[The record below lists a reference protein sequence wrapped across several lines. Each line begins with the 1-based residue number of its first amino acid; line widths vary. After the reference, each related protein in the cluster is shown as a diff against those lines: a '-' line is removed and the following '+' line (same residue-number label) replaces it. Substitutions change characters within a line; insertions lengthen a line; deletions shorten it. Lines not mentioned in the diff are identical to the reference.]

1 MAQTVII
8 NGVTYSG
15 VPSVKMPLASD
26 PETLAVFPDTS
37 DATAAAGDILTGET
51 AYVNGVLVDGTMP
64 NNGTYSQTIT
74 AAAQVVTIPAGYHDG
89 SGTVGID
96 PSQQA
101 LLVPENVK
109 DGVTV
114 LGVTGSPTVNET
126 TLSTTGAAA
135 GDILTGKQ
143 AWVTGALV
151 TGSMADNGSLAQ
163 TITTLSQVVTLS
175 AGYYAGGTVQI
186 DPSQQALLV
195 PGNLLAGV
203 TILGVTGE
211 ADVNNTSLPETGAAA
226 GEILAGAQAWVN
238 GELVTGSMPNNGAY
252 QQTISAVSQTVTI
265 PEGYHDGSGTV
276 EIDTASQEAL
286 TPGNI
291 LNGVTILGVTG
302 EATVNN
308 TSLPETGATESQILA
323 GSQAWVNGELLDG
336 TMPNNGTM
344 TQTITT
350 PGQVVT
356 LSAGYYAGGTVQ
368 IDSADQALLVSG
380 NIKSGVT
387 ILGVAGSPNVNDTTL
402 TATAAGAG
410 DLTAGKQAWVNG
422 VLLTGTGTQPS
433 ISLSGG
439 VLSIS

>member
-37 DATAAAGDILTGET
+37 DATAAAGDILTGES
-51 AYVNGVLVDGTMP
+51 AYVDGVLVEGTMP

-74 AAAQVVTIPAGYHDG
+74 TAAQVLTIPAGYHDG
-89 SGTVGID
+89 SGTVEVD
-96 PSQQA
+96 PAQQA

-238 GELVTGSMPNNGAY
+238 GELVTG
-252 QQTISAVSQTVTI
+252 
-265 PEGYHDGSGTV
+265 
-276 EIDTASQEAL
+276 
-286 TPGNI
+286 
-291 LNGVTILGVTG
+291 
-302 EATVNN
+302 
-308 TSLPETGATESQILA
+308 
-323 GSQAWVNGELLDG
+323 
-336 TMPNNGTM
+336 TMPNNGTP

-356 LSAGYYAGGTVQ
+356 LSAGYYAGGSVQ
-368 IDSADQALLVSG
+368 IGSADQALLVAA

-402 TATAAGAG
+402 TSTGAAAG

>member
-15 VPSVKMPLASD
+15 VPSVKLPLAND
-26 PETLAVFPDTS
+26 PATLAVFPDTS
-37 DATAAAGDILTGET
+37 DATATSGDILTGET
-51 AYVNGVLVDGTMP
+51 AYVGGEMVSGAMP

-74 AAAQVVTIPAGYHDG
+74 TAA
-89 SGTVGID
+89 
-96 PSQQA
+96 
-101 LLVPENVK
+101 
-109 DGVTV
+109 
-114 LGVTGSPTVNET
+114 
-126 TLSTTGAAA
+126 
-135 GDILTGKQ
+135 
-143 AWVTGALV
+143 
-151 TGSMADNGSLAQ
+151 
-163 TITTLSQVVTLS
+163 QVVTLS
-175 AGYYAGGTVQI
+175 AGSYAGGTVQL

-252 QQTISAVSQTVTI
+252 QQTISAVSPTVTI
-265 PEGYHDGSGTV
+265 PEGYHNGSGTV
-276 EIDTASQEAL
+276 EIDS
-286 TPGNI
+286 G
-291 LNGVTILGVTG
+291 
-302 EATVNN
+302 
-308 TSLPETGATESQILA
+308 
-323 GSQAWVNGELLDG
+323 
-336 TMPNNGTM
+336 
-344 TQTITT
+344 
-350 PGQVVT
+350 
-356 LSAGYYAGGTVQ
+356 
-368 IDSADQALLVSG
+368 DQALLVAA

-402 TATAAGAG
+402 TSTAAGAG
-410 DLTAGKQAWVNG
+410 DITSGKQAWVNG

>member
-15 VPSVKMPLASD
+15 VPSVKLPLAND
-26 PETLAVFPDTS
+26 PETLAVFLDTS
-37 DATAAAGDILTGET
+37 DATAPAGAILAGNT
-51 AYVNGVLVDGTMP
+51 AYVGGKMVSDTMP

-74 AAAQVVTIPAGYHDG
+74 TAAQV
-89 SGTVGID
+89 
-96 PSQQA
+96 
-101 LLVPENVK
+101 
-109 DGVTV
+109 
-114 LGVTGSPTVNET
+114 
-126 TLSTTGAAA
+126 
-135 GDILTGKQ
+135 
-143 AWVTGALV
+143 
-151 TGSMADNGSLAQ
+151 
-163 TITTLSQVVTLS
+163 
-175 AGYYAGGTVQI
+175 
-186 DPSQQALLV
+186 
-195 PGNLLAGV
+195 
-203 TILGVTGE
+203 
-211 ADVNNTSLPETGAAA
+211 
-226 GEILAGAQAWVN
+226 
-238 GELVTGSMPNNGAY
+238 
-252 QQTISAVSQTVTI
+252 VTI

-308 TSLPETGATESQILA
+308 TSLPETGATEDKILA

-336 TMPNNGTM
+336 AMPNNGTL

-402 TATAAGAG
+402 TSTAAGAG

-439 VLSIS
+439 VPSIS

>member
-15 VPSVKMPLASD
+15 VPSVKLPLAND
-26 PETLAVFPDTS
+26 PATLAVFPDTS
-37 DATAAAGDILTGET
+37 DATATSGDILTGET
-51 AYVNGVLVDGTMP
+51 AYVGGEMVSGAMP

-74 AAAQVVTIPAGYHDG
+74 TAAQVVTIPAGYHDG
-89 SGTVGID
+89 SGTVEID
-96 PSQQA
+96 PTQQA

-163 TITTLSQVVTLS
+163 TITT
-175 AGYYAGGTVQI
+175 
-186 DPSQQALLV
+186 
-195 PGNLLAGV
+195 
-203 TILGVTGE
+203 
-211 ADVNNTSLPETGAAA
+211 
-226 GEILAGAQAWVN
+226 
-238 GELVTGSMPNNGAY
+238 
-252 QQTISAVSQTVTI
+252 
-265 PEGYHDGSGTV
+265 
-276 EIDTASQEAL
+276 
-286 TPGNI
+286 
-291 LNGVTILGVTG
+291 
-302 EATVNN
+302 
-308 TSLPETGATESQILA
+308 
-323 GSQAWVNGELLDG
+323 
-336 TMPNNGTM
+336 
-344 TQTITT
+344 

-368 IDSADQALLVSG
+368 IDSADQALLVSD

-402 TATAAGAG
+402 TSTAAGAG